1 MYLQESEHFNR
12 PPYDIEWMV
21 INEAKIF
28 TAPHIRS
35 GGWLSG
41 IYLEFIAF
49 EINFFFSKIPKNF
62 KIITNDF
69 QSNNYTLCRLI
80 LRKTLTFIPKN
91 PHTLLIPPTKCK
103 SVVIAIKH
111 WTRPPT
117 LCITSYSGV
126 TQRTRITYLFFVATV
141 GCRMQI
147 FP

>member
-49 EINFFFSKIPKNF
+49 EINFFFQKYLRTSKLLPMIFNQ
-62 KIITNDF
+62 IN
-69 QSNNYTLCRLI
+69 TLCRLI
-80 LRKTLTFIPKN
+80 LRRTLTFIPKN

-103 SVVIAIKH
+103 SVVIAINH
-111 WTRPPT
+111 STRPPT

-126 TQRTRITYLFFVATV
+126 TQRTRITYLFFFATV